1 MSGSSPTKDKIL
13 TKSRELFNSEGFGA
27 LAAVDIANHLSMSP
41 GHLYYHFKGKAE
53 IAAALLTA
61 HIGELEA
68 IKGAALEKC
77 AGPDATIETA
87 WTWVHILVEEAWDAR
102 FAYREPLSV
111 VRADAR
117 LANQIRHMFAVQ
129 HDAAFGLLHALRASK
144 TIVASDEAFDGLVNQ
159 VALGL
164 AFQLVRME
172 FDAPV
177 TETPRALIARAAA
190 LIMLP
195 ITGFISPDQK
205 AT

>member
-13 TKSRELFNSEGFGA
+13 AKSRELFNSEGFGA
-27 LAAVDIANHLSMSP
+27 LAAVDIANHLAMSP
-41 GHLYYHFKGKAE
+41 GNLYYHFKGKAE
-53 IAAALLTA
+53 IAAALLA
-61 HIGELEA
+61 VHIGELEA

-77 AGPDATIETA
+77 TGPDATIETA

-144 TIVASDEAFDGLVNQ
+144 AIIASDEAFDGLVNQ

-177 TETPRALIARAAA
+177 TEKPRALIARAAA

-195 ITGFISPDQK
+195 ITGFISPDHE
-205 AT
+205 AA

>member
-1 MSGSSPTKDKIL
+1 M
-13 TKSRELFNSEGFGA
+13 
-27 LAAVDIANHLSMSP
+27 
-41 GHLYYHFKGKAE
+41 
-53 IAAALLTA
+53 
-61 HIGELEA
+61 
-68 IKGAALEKC
+68 
-77 AGPDATIETA
+77 
-87 WTWVHILVEEAWDAR
+87 EEAWDAR

-129 HDAAFGLLHALRASK
+129 HDAAYGLLHALRASQA
-144 TIVASDEAFDGLVNQ
+144 IVATDEAFDGLVNQ
-159 VALGL
+159 LALGL

-195 ITGFISPDQK
+195 ITGFIRPDQP
-205 AT
+205 AA